1 MPPLP
6 PWRWT
11 HHLQHQT
18 EDYPR
23 PQDTPDAIG
32 LFLPVIRVRST
43 IDTTASKY
51 RPNAV
56 EAAVVGAVHR

>member
-6 PWRWT
+6 LGGGLTTSSTKRWDE
-11 HHLQHQT
+11 HCK
-18 EDYPR
+18 YSS
-23 PQDTPDAIG
+23 AIG